1 MKFYSEKLDKL
12 FDTEMDLAAAE
23 AVAEKEAEKK
33 KKASEA
39 KKAEAQK
46 VEDAFKN
53 FNAAKK
59 IYNENVL
66 NLKKQFNEEFNKLRT
81 EMTNLNKKH
90 EADIQAEINSREI
103 AEAAYKA
110 ALDEFIKKHPEG
122 YHMTL
127 KDGDHVVTISSS
139 NTNTSALVE
148 SIFKPTSFW
157 EDWMRLFR
165 FQ

>member
-1 MKFYSEKLDKL
+1 MKFYSELLDKM
-12 FDTEMDLAAAE
+12 FETEMDLVAAE
-23 AVAEKEAEKK
+23 EVAKKEEAKK

-39 KKAEAQK
+39 KKAEAKK

-59 IYNENVL
+59 IYNENVI
-66 NLKKQFNEEFNKLRT
+66 NLKKQYNSE
-81 EMTNLNKKH
+81 LNSIRETLNDVTKKH
-90 EADIQAEINSREI
+90 DTAVAAEAKAREE

-110 ALDEFIKKHPEG
+110 VLDEFIAKHPEG

-139 NTNTSALVE
+139 SNESRDLVDQL
-148 SIFKPTSFW
+148 FDPKSFW
-157 EDWMRLFR
+157 DEWMRLFR
-165 FQ
+165 I

>member
-1 MKFYSEKLDKL
+1 MKFYSETLDTMFESVEAL
-12 FDTEMDLAAAE
+12 QEAEAAA
-23 AVAEKEAEKK
+23 AEKEANK

-39 KKAEAQK
+39 KKADAKK

-53 FNAAKK
+53 FNKAKTN
-59 IYNENVL
+59 YNNNVL
-66 NLKKQFNEEFNKLRT
+66 NLKKQFNEEFNKLRD

-90 EADIQAEINSREI
+90 EADIQAEIKCREA

-157 EDWMRLFR
+157 EDWMRVFKL
-165 FQ
+165 

>member
-1 MKFYSEKLDKL
+1 MKFYSELLDKM
-12 FDTEMDLAAAE
+12 FETEMDLVAAE
-23 AVAEKEAEKK
+23 EVAKKEEAKK

-46 VEDAFKN
+46 VEDAFKK

-59 IYNENVL
+59 IYNENIL
-66 NLKKQFNEEFNKLRT
+66 NLKKQYNADLNVIRE
-81 EMTNLNKKH
+81 NLHNLKTKH
-90 EADIQAEINSREI
+90 EADVAAEAKLRED

-127 KDGDHVVTISSS
+127 KDGDHVITISSS
-139 NTNTSALVE
+139 TAESRDLVDQL
-148 SIFKPTSFW
+148 FDPKFFW
-157 EDWMRLFR
+157 DEWMKLFR
-165 FQ
+165 F

>member
-1 MKFYSEKLDKL
+1 MKFYSELLDKM
-12 FDTEMDLAAAE
+12 FETEMDLVAAE
-23 AVAEKEAEKK
+23 EVAKKEEAKK

-39 KKAEAQK
+39 KKAEAKK

-59 IYNENVL
+59 TYNENVL
-66 NLKKQFNEEFNKLRT
+66 NLKKQYNEDLNVIRE
-81 EMTNLNKKH
+81 NLHNLKTKH
-90 EADIQAEINSREI
+90 EADVAAEAKLRED

-110 ALDEFIKKHPEG
+110 VLDEFIAKHPEG

-139 NTNTSALVE
+139 SNESGDLVDQL
-148 SIFKPTSFW
+148 FNPKSFW
-157 EDWMRLFR
+157 EEWMRLFR
-165 FQ
+165 F